1 MTMNKEQ
8 IIKWYS
14 DWAVN
19 LSNDPYGEIEW
30 LVSKLDEESFK
41 DIIDVYEQ
49 QKSLEPN
56 EEDNSPL
63 PF

>member
-1 MTMNKEQ
+1 MDKEQ
-8 IIKWYS
+8 IIRWYA

-30 LVSKLDEESFK
+30 LVSKLDKESFK
-41 DIIDVYEQ
+41 EIIDVYKMH
-49 QKSLEPN
+49 KSLKSDGEG
-56 EEDNSPL
+56 DNKL